1 MSTTTEQTSAA
12 PARAYRLAVLGRALD
27 GQLKRLQ
34 AEFRQGTP
42 SARADL
48 ARLRRGLGRPPG
60 EMPEIWGLTIAVVPE
75 EVRWGPGERRLDEH
89 GQELASR
96 TEQAAHA
103 ALTLFA
109 LHQQSMTG
117 PAHVPGVRFGTAVRN
132 LAAHPERSTDAIT
145 RRFMAVSTAQS
156 MDELLVHVRGLI
168 TQLRA
173 DQRGFDYARFADDL
187 VDLLTPGREVGA
199 RLAWGRDFYRINRG
213 TETPTGDTEKSSD
226 TDTSATQE

>member
-1 MSTTTEQTSAA
+1 MSITTEQTSSA
-12 PARAYRLAVLGRALD
+12 PRQRPYRLAVLGRAVD
-27 GQLKRLQ
+27 AQVKRLQ
-34 AEFRQGTP
+34 AEYQQGAP

-60 EMPEIWGLTIAVVPE
+60 EIPEIWGLTIAVVPE
-75 EVRWGPGERRLDEH
+75 DVRWGPGERRLDEH
-89 GQELASR
+89 GQEVPSR

-103 ALTLFA
+103 TLTLFA
-109 LHQQSMTG
+109 LHQQSMSG

-132 LAAHPERSTDAIT
+132 LAAQSERSTEAIT

-168 TQLRA
+168 TQLRS

-187 VDLLTPGREVGA
+187 VELLTPGRAVAA
-199 RLAWGRDFYRINRG
+199 RLAWGRDFYRINKD
-213 TETPTGDTEKSSD
+213 TETPTDDTETSS
-226 TDTSATQE
+226 TEE